1 MIPDQVIW
9 CTARALMALCCD
21 DDRVI
26 DRAQEHLR
34 DGNIEKY
41 VAWMR
46 VAGALDQL
54 RAAEAAA

>member
-21 DDRVI
+21 DERVI
-26 DRAQEHLR
+26 GRAQEHLR
-34 DGNIEKY
+34 NGNIEKY

-46 VAGALDQL
+46 VLGALDKL
-54 RAAEAAA
+54 RAIEATA